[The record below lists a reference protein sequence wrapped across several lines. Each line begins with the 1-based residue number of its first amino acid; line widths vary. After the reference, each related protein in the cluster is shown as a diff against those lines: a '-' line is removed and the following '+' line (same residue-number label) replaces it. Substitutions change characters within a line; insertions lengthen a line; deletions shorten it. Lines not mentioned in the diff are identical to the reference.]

1 MLFLPEKTDPR
12 VLSDSV
18 LREYMPELDSLRGIA
33 VLLVLFYH
41 GFAQRYD
48 LHRLSGL
55 PRIVFLASMP
65 GWVGVDLFFVLSGFL
80 ITGILLDTRD
90 RVDYYRH
97 FYIRRALRI
106 LPIYYAVL
114 ALVTALSGSYLVGGH
129 TAWPSLLF
137 NLFYCSNLSILFGI
151 PFQYPVLWSLAV
163 EEHFYLLWPVIIR
176 RFTRRSVVYSL
187 LFVGIACPI
196 LRSLDFWLGYSL
208 GPTDFGQ
215 GYTWLVA
222 DGIAMG
228 ALLAILARGRFQS
241 RMGMRSLAIISLTI
255 SLTLFVGGAHSGILQ
270 QTRLL
275 GTTLRQTALNFLFA
289 GTISLA
295 LVLGSGH
302 WRSLVRWPL
311 LEFVGTISY
320 GLYLFHMVIFALVDY
335 CWHRVF
341 RTTASEA
348 TDFLSMMLRFVA
360 GIGLT
365 VLIAYLSRWYF
376 EERFLQLKNR
386 FDFGPR
392 IVRGREDLSS
402 AASCS
407 RGLKTA

>member
-1 MLFLPEKTDPR
+1 MPFVPEKTDPR
-12 VLSDSV
+12 VLSNSV
-18 LREYMPELDSLRGIA
+18 LREYMPELDSIRGIA

-41 GFAQRYD
+41 GFALGYD
-48 LHRLSGL
+48 LHRLSGF

-114 ALVTALSGSYLVGGH
+114 ALVTALSGSYLVGRH
-129 TAWPSLLF
+129 PAWPSLLF

-176 RFTRRSVVYSL
+176 RFTRRGVVYSL
-187 LFVGIACPI
+187 LFVGIACPV
-196 LRSLDFWLGYSL
+196 LRSLDFLLGYSL

-255 SLTLFVGGAHSGILQ
+255 SLTLFVGGAHSGIFQ
-270 QTRLL
+270 QTRFL

-295 LVLGSGH
+295 LVLGSGR

-335 CWHRVF
+335 CWHWVF
-341 RTTASEA
+341 RTAASEA
-348 TDFLSMMLRFVA
+348 TDSLSMMLRFVVA
-360 GIGLT
+360 VGLT

-407 RGLKTA
+407 QGLKTA